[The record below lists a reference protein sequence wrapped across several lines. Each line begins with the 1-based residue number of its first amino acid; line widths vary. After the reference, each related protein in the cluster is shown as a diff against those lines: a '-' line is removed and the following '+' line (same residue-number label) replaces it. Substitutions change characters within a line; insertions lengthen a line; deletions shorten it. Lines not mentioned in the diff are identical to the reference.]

1 MIIKKLIKKS
11 RSTTLWLYYFLR
23 FAIRQFYSQRGLQIA
38 SSLAYA
44 TLLSLVPLL
53 AVVYVFM
60 GNLPMFE
67 KFSGTVQHFIISN
80 FVPAFGDTIQQYL
93 GEFSRKASQLTVTN
107 VAFLFVIALM
117 LMVTIDNALNQIWHV
132 RVHRKPAARFLVY
145 WAILTLGPILMG
157 VGIVTTTYV
166 LSLSA
171 VSSMEA
177 TLGLQTRLLSY
188 LPFLTSAAAFT
199 LLYAWLPNC
208 AVSRRHA
215 ITGGL
220 VAAALF
226 EFAKYAFGVYVS
238 SSSIYQDVYGA
249 IAVIPIFLIWI
260 YTSWVIV
267 ILGAHITFCLSAF
280 RLTTEISGSS
290 GPEWS
295 FTDACR
301 VIRALWVA
309 QKSGSSLTINELR
322 NSGIRLPHYQINE
335 IMNALHDASWI
346 QMDPAGSWLLSRD
359 MSEMT
364 LMDLY
369 RIIPNRIRLK
379 RENITGGDET
389 VQLGELMHAYNEN
402 LSQLLNVPF
411 KSVFSGNSVP
421 EKVSAA
427 GDDGGNPPVT

>member
-1 MIIKKLIKKS
+1 MIKKLIKKC
-11 RSTTLWLYYFLR
+11 RSTAVWLYYFFR
-23 FAIRQFYSQRGLQIA
+23 FAVRQFYSQRGLQIA

-53 AVVYVFM
+53 TVVYVFL
-60 GNLPMFE
+60 GNLPVFA
-67 KFSGTVQHFIISN
+67 KFGGTVQHFIISN

-93 GEFSRKASQLTVTN
+93 SEFSLKASQLTVTN

-157 VGIVTTTYV
+157 VGIVMTTYV

-177 TLGLQTRLLSY
+177 SLGLQTRLLSY
-188 LPFLTSAAAFT
+188 LPFLTSAVAFS

-238 SSSIYQDVYGA
+238 SSSFYQDVYGA

-280 RLTTEISGSS
+280 RLSSEMTGSS

-301 VIRALWVA
+301 VIRALWAA
-309 QKSGSSLTINELR
+309 QKAGSALSFNELR
-322 NSGIRLPHYQINE
+322 KSGIRLPHYQINE
-335 IMNALHDASWI
+335 IMNALHDANWI
-346 QMDPAGSWLLSRD
+346 QMDPNGDWLLSRD

-379 RENITGGDET
+379 SENITEGDET
-389 VQLGELMHAYNEN
+389 IQLRGLLQTYNKNLNELF
-402 LSQLLNVPF
+402 SVPF
-411 KSVFSGNSVP
+411 KSVFPGNN
-421 EKVSAA
+421 KQDKDSAVMDEA
-427 GDDGGNPPVT
+427 GGSPGL